1 MKQRFFITSSGTGIG
16 KTLVTA
22 SLCHQL
28 RGQGKTVNA
37 LKPIISGWNE
47 SDEES
52 DTAILLR
59 SLGRPFNAKSIECI
73 SPWRFHAPLSP
84 DMAAREEG
92 DSIDFS
98 ALTAFCAQPDEA
110 EYSFIE
116 GVGGVMVPLTDRHT
130 VLDLME
136 VLKFPVILVVGSYLG
151 SLSHTLTALE
161 ALRSRGLEVRA
172 IVISESESSTVPL
185 AEIYKTLHNFTR
197 IPMITLPRVAS
208 GDMPLWMRTPDIT
221 SLIRGGE

>member
-28 RGQGKTVNA
+28 RGQGKTVHA
-37 LKPIISGWNE
+37 LKPVISGWDE
-47 SDEES
+47 SDEQN
-52 DTAILLR
+52 DTATLLR
-59 SLGRPFNAKSIECI
+59 SLGRPFTAESIECI

-92 DSIDFS
+92 RTIDFS

-130 VLDLME
+130 VLDLMDA
-136 VLKFPVILVVGSYLG
+136 LKIPVILVVGSYLG

-161 ALRSRGLEVRA
+161 ALRSRALEVRA
-172 IVISESESSTVPL
+172 IVISESENSEVPL
-185 AEIYKTLHNFTR
+185 AETQKTLHNFIR
-197 IPMITLPRVAS
+197 IPMMVLPRVAS
-208 GDMPLWMRTPDIT
+208 GDTPLWMRAPDIT